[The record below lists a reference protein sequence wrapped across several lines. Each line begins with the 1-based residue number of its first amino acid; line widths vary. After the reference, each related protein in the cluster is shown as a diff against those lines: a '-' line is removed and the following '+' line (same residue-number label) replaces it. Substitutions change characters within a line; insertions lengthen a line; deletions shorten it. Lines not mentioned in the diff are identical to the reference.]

1 MNPSVI
7 VIDDDLDIREVHSEF
22 LRLKSI
28 DVLATGN
35 NGKDAVELYQK
46 YRPDIVLMDLGMP
59 DFDGFYGLEN
69 IRKTDPNAKVVINT
83 GSTEHDQENRLIEM
97 GAFAII
103 QKPDGITDFVEML
116 HKLSLGDSIQEPPHN
131 ALGFTWNGHLIF

>member
-1 MNPSVI
+1 MGVTPSVI
-7 VIDDDLDIREVHSEF
+7 VIDSDLDIREVYSEF

-83 GSTEHDQENRLIEM
+83 GSAEHDQENRLIEM
-97 GAFAII
+97 GAF
-103 QKPDGITDFVEML
+103 
-116 HKLSLGDSIQEPPHN
+116 
-131 ALGFTWNGHLIF
+131 

>member
-46 YRPDIVLMDLGMP
+46 YRPDVVLMDLYMP

-69 IRKTDPNAKVVINT
+69 IRKTDPNAKVVINI

-97 GAFAII
+97 GSFAII
-103 QKPDGITDFVEML
+103 QKPHGITDFVEIL
-116 HKLSLGDSIQEPPHN
+116 HKLSLSDSVQESLHN
-131 ALGFTWNGHLIF
+131 V